1 MGCKG
6 NCGGGVLCD
15 TSDKAIKGYINIYDV
30 GGLYQAMSAI
40 YDTEKRAEETG
51 KLVKGYIGTTF
62 INLTLKGK
70 VNGNE

>member
-6 NCGGGVLCD
+6 VCGDCSCD
-15 TSDKAIKGYINIYDV
+15 TFDKEVKGYINIYDV
-30 GGLYQAMSAI
+30 GGVYQAMSAI

-62 INLTLKGK
+62 INITLKEK
-70 VNGNE
+70 VNDHE